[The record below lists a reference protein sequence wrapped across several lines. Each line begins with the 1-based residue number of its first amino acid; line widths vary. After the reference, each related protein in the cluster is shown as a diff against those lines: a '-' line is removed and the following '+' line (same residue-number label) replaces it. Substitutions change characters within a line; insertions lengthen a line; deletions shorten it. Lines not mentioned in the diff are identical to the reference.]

1 MKETFH
7 LQNLLYEGCAQNVK
21 TALMMVD
28 GVRAVHVHREELLAD
43 VLYDPPATPLQIRE
57 QLLLAGYL
65 AEGSRAGGAAKL

>member
-7 LQNLLYEGCAQNVK
+7 LQNVYLEGCAQNVK
-21 TALMMVD
+21 LALMMID

-43 VLYDPPATPLQIRE
+43 VLYDPPATPLQLRE

-65 AEGSRAGGAAKL
+65 AERPQAGGEA